1 MSDNILPM
9 IEADSVSFDP
19 PRDKQALA
27 GVIADAEIAGL
38 GHEPLTDED
47 HRPDPSQAEARENL
61 DPIVVEQ
68 LDEDRPGDAIVQD
81 GQRAMA
87 EEEINR
93 AVNTAIDH
101 RGRVPGTFER
111 NQQKFIEEVG
121 DYSDSIYPVARN
133 RSPLCPQH
141 RTFRGPR
148 WTSAYDPTRTFGVS
162 IRKPA

>member
-1 MSDNILPM
+1 
-9 IEADSVSFDP
+9 
-19 PRDKQALA
+19 
-27 GVIADAEIAGL
+27 VIADAEIAGL

-93 AVNTAIDH
+93 AVNTEIDH

-121 DYSDSIYPVARN
+121 DYSDSIYPAARN
-133 RSPLCPQH
+133 
-141 RTFRGPR
+141 
-148 WTSAYDPTRTFGVS
+148 
-162 IRKPA
+162 